1 MSDIKINKAIA
12 DAYASMY
19 APKQEEAPVVQEE
32 APEVHEEPSDLEEGK
47 KLDPVGKEDGDID
60 NDGDKDEADKY
71 LARRRKTIAKILKK
85 KKDVKEKTECPKCEG
100 EGCDHCDG
108 KGYHESKNV
117 TEARVGSYAERNV
130 KKVARKVQSEMKR
143 RNYKKVAD
151 ILTDVWVDSEDSED
165 MDEFLDWVSDT
176 IIGLGFDDYDTLD
189 VVQYAEEMFDA
200 HLSVTQEACG
210 SKKKMNEVEE
220 PRAKGEKDFKDKH
233 TVKVSAD
240 LEEKKY
246 KAPTQ
251 AEIDADKKKDK
262 KGKARPSMSA
272 KSASK
277 SVYKNMMGGLKD

>member
-19 APKQEEAPVVQEE
+19 APKQEEEAPVVQEE
-32 APEVHEEPSDLEEGK
+32 APEVQEEPSDLEEGK

-60 NDGDKDEADKY
+60 NDGDEDEADKY

-85 KKDVKEKTECPKCEG
+85 KKDVKEKAECPKCEG

-108 KGYHESKNV
+108 KGYHESSCN
-117 TEARVGSYAERNV
+117 
-130 KKVARKVQSEMKR
+130 
-143 RNYKKVAD
+143 
-151 ILTDVWVDSEDSED
+151 
-165 MDEFLDWVSDT
+165 
-176 IIGLGFDDYDTLD
+176 
-189 VVQYAEEMFDA
+189 
-200 HLSVTQEACG
+200 
-210 SKKKMNEVEE
+210 SKKKMTEVEE